1 MYTDFITK
9 VLVLNNHIIQ
19 EEKMMSIYDFSAAA
33 MNGQE
38 KSMSEYKGKVVLI
51 VNTAGR
57 CGFTYQYEDLQRL
70 YNRYKDKGFVILG
83 FPCNQFDNQE
93 PDNNDKIQA
102 SCLLNYGVS
111 FPLFQK
117 INVRDEH
124 AHPLFEYLSHTKPF
138 EGFNKFHPAAKILLP
153 LLNEKHPEYLADDYS
168 IKWNFTK
175 FLINTNGDVVKR
187 FECTTDP
194 IDMEADIENLLEQA
208 VVS

>member
-1 MYTDFITK
+1 
-9 VLVLNNHIIQ
+9 
-19 EEKMMSIYDFSAAA
+19 MSIYSFSATA

-38 KSMSEYKGKVVLI
+38 RWLEEYKGKVVLI

-70 YNRYKDKGFVILG
+70 YDRYKDKGFVILG

-93 PDNNDKIQA
+93 PDSNERIQA
-102 SCLLNYGVS
+102 SCLLNYGVT

-117 INVRDEH
+117 VDVRDEG
-124 AHPLFEYLSHTKPF
+124 AHPLFKYLTHTKAF
-138 EGFNKFHPAAKILLP
+138 QGFNKLHPVAKILIP
-153 LLNEKHPEYLADDYS
+153 LLNEKHPEYLTDDHS

-175 FLINTNGDVVKR
+175 FLVDTNGNVVER

-194 IDMEADIENLLEQA
+194 IDLEQDIEELLES
-208 VVS
+208 VTI